1 MKPAEDWFSGVLDL
15 KLFSGD
21 ERTPEQ
27 FIRQIQTDALKAAAE
42 AISTPNKAGRSW
54 VLCSFWDTLAKEQS
68 AVIHS
73 LIPKGE

>member
-1 MKPAEDWFSGVLDL
+1 MKPAEDWFRDVINME
-15 KLFSGD
+15 LFSG
-21 ERTPEQ
+21 TPEA
-27 FIRQIQTDALKAAAE
+27 FIRAIQTDALKAAAE